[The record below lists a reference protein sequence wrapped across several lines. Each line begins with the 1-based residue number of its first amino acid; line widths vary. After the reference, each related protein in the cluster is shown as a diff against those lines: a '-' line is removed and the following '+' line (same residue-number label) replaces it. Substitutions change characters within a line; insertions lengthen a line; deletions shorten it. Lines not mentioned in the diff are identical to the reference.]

1 MARDGNEALAQ
12 CSVERPDIVL
22 TDIVMPDK
30 EGLETIRERSF
41 LELLEIGVPR
51 VRLRAR
57 ELRAIDRAPITGWSH
72 AEIGC

>member
-30 EGLETIRERSF
+30 EGLETIRERSSSNF
-41 LELLEIGVPR
+41 LKSSFQESDASARTPR
-51 VRLRAR
+51 HRSRA
-57 ELRAIDRAPITGWSH
+57 DYWMSH
-72 AEIGC
+72 AEVGC